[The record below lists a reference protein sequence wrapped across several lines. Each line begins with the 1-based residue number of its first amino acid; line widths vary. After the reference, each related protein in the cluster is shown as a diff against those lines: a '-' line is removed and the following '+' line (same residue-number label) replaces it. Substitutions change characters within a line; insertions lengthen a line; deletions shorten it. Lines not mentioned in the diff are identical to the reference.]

1 MMMMKTS
8 MMYLMVWR
16 AMISQDWQVFFRPAL
31 MSWGDVKLCGWDTM
45 MRMMLG

>member
-31 MSWGDVKLCGWDTM
+31 QKKDNYLLSLKFIED
-45 MRMMLG
+45 